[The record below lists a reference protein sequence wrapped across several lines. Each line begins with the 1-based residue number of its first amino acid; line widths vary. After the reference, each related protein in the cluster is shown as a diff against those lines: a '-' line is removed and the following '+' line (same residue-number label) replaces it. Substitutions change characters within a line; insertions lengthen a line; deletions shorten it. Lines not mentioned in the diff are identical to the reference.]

1 MLGLPPSHVVVTPV
15 STRASAGIAPPLS
28 SLQLNLSV
36 LTGVVRIAPI
46 LSLRLCEDRAHLVT
60 VPSIFCCCP
69 TMGSSPQVRV
79 GFCFSS
85 WFDVSCMLSASVLSS
100 SASHFGVRCDIAGP
114 PLISSVF
121 LTFARV
127 LRAAHGLCLSDGR
140 RRPSAFEPGGSCSG
154 PLAPTSG
161 GSRDPGL
168 DLATCA
174 PGLSVVLFTSF
185 LSLWCEC

>member
-1 MLGLPPSHVVVTPV
+1 MLGIWTFGPRCRAFCSCGGWYHIGDFATASSWCWACLLSHVVVTPV

-69 TMGSSPQVRV
+69 TTGSSPQVRV

-100 SASHFGVRCDIAGP
+100 SAFHFGVRCDIA
-114 PLISSVF
+114 
-121 LTFARV
+121 RV
-127 LRAAHGLCLSDGR
+127 LRAFRHAAY
-140 RRPSAFEPGGSCSG
+140 P
-154 PLAPTSG
+154 
-161 GSRDPGL
+161 
-168 DLATCA
+168 
-174 PGLSVVLFTSF
+174 
-185 LSLWCEC
+185 